1 MPRRTRYD
9 KSLKLA
15 KRYEHASK
23 FFGTAMRWVGV
34 LFEARSM
41 GMKTG
46 ENHLWYR
53 VALGDDEVSIINM
66 EDFDMAKERR
76 VPIEDAPEWMLKK
89 IALLKLANPLQGAV
103 DVSLGGRVGDVF
115 YIRREDENDG
125 E

>member
-9 KSLKLA
+9 KSLRIALRERK
-15 KRYEHASK
+15 EH
-23 FFGTAMRWVGV
+23 FNF
-34 LFEARSM
+34 ARALRGLTDRLNARVA

-53 VALGDDEVSIINM
+53 VALGDDEISIINM

>member
-9 KSLKLA
+9 KSLKIA
-15 KRYEHASK
+15 KRYEHASN
-23 FFGTAMRWVGV
+23 FFGTAARWIRVI
-34 LFEARSM
+34 FEARSM

-76 VPIEDAPEWMLKK
+76 VPLDDAPEWMLKK